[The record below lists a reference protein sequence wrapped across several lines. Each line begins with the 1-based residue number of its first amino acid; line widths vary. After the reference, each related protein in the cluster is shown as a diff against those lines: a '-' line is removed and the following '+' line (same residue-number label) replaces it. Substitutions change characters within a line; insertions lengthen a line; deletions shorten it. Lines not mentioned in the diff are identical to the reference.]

1 MCIITGIAGCVK
13 TREELQTLE
22 EEERTKQEA
31 HTPVIDREETSR

>member
-1 MCIITGIAGCVK
+1 MLITTGIAGCVQ

-22 EEERTKQEA
+22 EEERTKPEA